1 MTKFSTG
8 YGRTLRG
15 RTARAGFAVLASF
28 ALATCLLASRPPRVA
43 SAIFVTP
50 PVFTAPIQAA
60 GLTETWTVNGWQGS
74 VPNHITSATV
84 TFPAGFVIPNSP
96 TVTVTANAVACTV
109 RTATR
114 TDQSVVIAVTGACET
129 SAAVGRQ
136 SITIAGVTNP
146 TAAGTIAAAGFKLAT
161 SVDTETSASAGV
173 VIWGITTNPTVC
185 STSDGLSTA
194 GITFVS
200 TGDGVAA
207 NTGSGRAA
215 ALLVTLSAGS
225 LRWTPYFTG
234 TLGAIDNAGVTAI
247 SAAASVAAGVSPGS
261 SLAVGVGLSGATVV
275 TVTLRVTPTTGGT
288 AVLLGSRE
296 VTFTDSTCVAPASTQ
311 TPPPPTPTPPAATGG
326 TFTGGTI
333 AASGVSIVSFTGT
346 TAQLD
351 TAGAA
356 SKLVSVTATVGGK
369 MITFVVGAP
378 DFVNAEFNPAFVR
391 GLNGVLVIVKT

>member
-1 MTKFSTG
+1 MTRLSKRFG
-8 YGRTLRG
+8 LPI
-15 RTARAGFAVLASF
+15 
-28 ALATCLLASRPPRVA
+28 ALAEFTVAVVLLLGSSPRVA
-43 SAIFVTP
+43 SAALVVP

-96 TVTVTANAVACTV
+96 TVTVTANALACTV

-114 TDQSVVIAVTGACET
+114 TDQSVVIAVTGSCET

-146 TAAGTIAAAGFKLAT
+146 TAAGTLAAADFKVAT
-161 SVDTETSASAGV
+161 NVDSETSATASV

-185 STSDGLSTA
+185 TTTGELSTA
-194 GITFVS
+194 EVTFVS
-200 TGDGVAA
+200 TGGGVAA

-215 ALLVTLSAGS
+215 ALQVTLSAGS
-225 LRWTPYFTG
+225 FRWTPFFTG
-234 TLGAIDNAGVTAI
+234 TLGTIDNAGVTAA
-247 SAAASVAAGVSPGS
+247 SAPASVAVGVSPGS
-261 SLAVGVGLSGATVV
+261 SLVVGVGLSGATVV

-288 AVLLGSRE
+288 AVVLGSRD
-296 VTFTDSTCVAPASTQ
+296 VTFADSTCVAPAT
-311 TPPPPTPTPPAATGG
+311 TPTPPTPAG
-326 TFTGGTI
+326 TAGAFSGGTI

-356 SKLVSVTATVGGK
+356 AKLVSVTATVSGK
-369 MITFVVGAP
+369 ALTFVVGAP
-378 DFVNAEFNPAFVR
+378 DFVNTDFNAAFPT
-391 GLNGVLVIVKT
+391 GLSGTLVIVKA